1 MKAYLVFYNAYR
13 SGSAKKHS
21 AFYRIEKEIDNADQ
35 YAHMVGDIQ
44 RHAVANGHANSV
56 EDVVIDSVTLLNPTG
71 AEVAEVEAQQR
82 DTVLAEPQLAELRS
96 LILTIKNTLADTTI
110 RPADK
115 VKRIKDLTEPY

>member
-1 MKAYLVFYNAYR
+1 MKAYLVFYTAYR

-82 DTVLAEPQLAELRS
+82 DTVVAEPQLAELRS
-96 LILTIKNTLADTTI
+96 LILTIKNTLSDTKMK
-110 RPADK
+110 PADK
-115 VKRIKDLTEPY
+115 IKYIKDLTEPY